1 MLKVCQLQ
9 TDFNAI
15 VSPKIFTQQI
25 WAILNKNTHIHVKE
39 MQLKMIKGKIFK
51 LTSFTHHFSLGNIHR
66 NEN

>member
-1 MLKVCQLQ
+1 MLKVCQLH

-15 VSPKIFTQQI
+15 VSPKIFTQHI
-25 WAILNKNTHIHVKE
+25 WPILKIHIHAKE